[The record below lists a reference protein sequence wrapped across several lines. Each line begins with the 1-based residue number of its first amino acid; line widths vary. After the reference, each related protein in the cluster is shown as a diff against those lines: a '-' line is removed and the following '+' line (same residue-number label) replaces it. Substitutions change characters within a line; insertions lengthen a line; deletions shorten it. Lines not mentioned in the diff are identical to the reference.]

1 MRRIHGTITGA
12 FGIDV
17 AKDDDEVHPK
27 CFCDRCYAALQRKV
41 KAAKESRVMLTSL
54 KPVEWGIHTDENC
67 ETCKR
72 CEGVMKGG
80 RPRKE
85 RKNRGKPGI
94 NSCHAVIDHIW
105 QIKSPLLYNDLD
117 SFTVTTANQ
126 PVHLSEDENKCGICQ
141 NPLNNP
147 IYTSCSRFTCAT
159 CLIRSIEVSQTTL
172 PIM

>member
-1 MRRIHGTITGA
+1 
-12 FGIDV
+12 
-17 AKDDDEVHPK
+17 
-27 CFCDRCYAALQRKV
+27 
-41 KAAKESRVMLTSL
+41 
-54 KPVEWGIHTDENC
+54 
-67 ETCKR
+67 
-72 CEGVMKGG
+72 MKGG

-126 PVHLSEDENKCGICQ
+126 PVHLSEDEYKCGICQ

-172 PIM
+172 CPSCDTSLPQMLRHQINRHHPSSCPSRNGNKLQGLWQLCALGGID